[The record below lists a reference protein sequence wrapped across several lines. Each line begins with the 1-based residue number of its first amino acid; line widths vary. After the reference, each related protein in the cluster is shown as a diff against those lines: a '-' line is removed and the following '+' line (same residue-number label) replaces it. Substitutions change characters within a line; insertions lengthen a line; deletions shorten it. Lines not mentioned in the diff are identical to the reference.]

1 MGSLCWSQ
9 QSGTIGVVIIQDSK
23 TASKVVMP
31 KEKRMPVITFTA
43 RAPPQ
48 GGSLSIRVISC
59 ADLPD
64 MDGLG
69 LANQSDPYVKV
80 ICANKI
86 MKTEVVDDEPEHPK
100 FEEATSTFTFP
111 VVNPAGA
118 EEVCFE
124 VWDKDTLSPDDFI
137 GRASPP
143 DPRVAHGCR
152 RWSAPHTAPCQ
163 ACQEQ

>member
-1 MGSLCWSQ
+1 
-9 QSGTIGVVIIQDSK
+9 
-23 TASKVVMP
+23 
-31 KEKRMPVITFTA
+31 MPVITFTA

-137 GRASPP
+137 GRASVRLTQGLLMAADAGVLLTLPLARP
-143 DPRVAHGCR
+143 VKSNDEGL
-152 RWSAPHTAPCQ
+152 
-163 ACQEQ
+163 EDN

>member
-1 MGSLCWSQ
+1 MINFKIIFSSNII
-9 QSGTIGVVIIQDSK
+9 TIFFLIMTKFALHQ
-23 TASKVVMP
+23 
-31 KEKRMPVITFTA
+31 
-43 RAPPQ
+43 
-48 GGSLSIRVISC
+48 
-59 ADLPD
+59 DLPD

-137 GRASPP
+137 GRASVRLTQGLLMAADAGVLLTLPLARP
-143 DPRVAHGCR
+143 VKSNDEGL
-152 RWSAPHTAPCQ
+152 
-163 ACQEQ
+163 EDN

>member
-1 MGSLCWSQ
+1 MGANACYNLYCK
-9 QSGTIGVVIIQDSK
+9 GT
-23 TASKVVMP
+23 
-31 KEKRMPVITFTA
+31 TA
-43 RAPPQ
+43 REEPFYQ
-48 GGSLSIRVISC
+48 G
-59 ADLPD
+59 DT
-64 MDGLG
+64 
-69 LANQSDPYVKV
+69 YVKV

-137 GRASPP
+137 GRASDPVVTLLPP
-143 DPRVAHGCR
+143 H
-152 RWSAPHTAPCQ
+152 
-163 ACQEQ
+163 